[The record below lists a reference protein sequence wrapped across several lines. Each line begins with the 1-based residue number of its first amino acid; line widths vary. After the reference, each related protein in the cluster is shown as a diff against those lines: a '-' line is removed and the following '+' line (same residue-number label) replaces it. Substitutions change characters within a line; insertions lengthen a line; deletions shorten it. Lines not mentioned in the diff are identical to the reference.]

1 MLTEAASF
9 LQAGIVK
16 VWKNSHCRIGFPC
29 DILATIKKSVKEG
42 RGIEIVFSCLVR
54 KWARHL
60 FGDGEAFLQEH
71 FEDVWVINEITP
83 GNLSSL

>member
-1 MLTEAASF
+1 M
-9 LQAGIVK
+9 
-16 VWKNSHCRIGFPC
+16 IGFPG
-29 DILATIKKSVKEG
+29 DILATVKKSIKEG

-71 FEDVWVINEITP
+71 FEDVW
-83 GNLSSL
+83 